1 MGLKPAE
8 AAEKIL
14 SHSLSVLKEAK
25 NLVLSSYQ
33 NTLVAVLLLQSSD
46 KSNIF
51 LKAVIILIHSIQF
64 PMIIYSAFL
73 KKLNPLFVQSFTS
86 Y

>member
-1 MGLKPAE
+1 MGLKPAA

-14 SHSLSVLKEAK
+14 SHSLSVLKEAT

-51 LKAVIILIHSIQF
+51 FKSSHYTYSFNTISNDNIFSISKKIKSIICSVIH
-64 PMIIYSAFL
+64 
-73 KKLNPLFVQSFTS
+73 
-86 Y
+86 